1 MMFVQQ
7 CEYCLKMVSQDG
19 KFYVYFTIIIIKKHG
34 GGSGSHHYTFVKTLR
49 RYNTMNPEPT
59 NL

>member
-34 GGSGSHHYTFVKTLR
+34 GGSGSHSILSKPLEGTI
-49 RYNTMNPEPT
+49 P
-59 NL
+59 